1 MPPLRLI
8 RIVVC
13 AQMDRTFKRLLPPP
27 TLTET
32 IMRSSRGRAALLLA
46 TLAVLAIALGTVST
60 GLSSPLFGLAVKLP
74 RPPPPSTPPPPPIA
88 GKLLVEVSLYGT
100 GNGTSPVANATVSI
114 VSGVVGSPSMLL
126 ATNSSGEV
134 EASLLAGDYT
144 LEVYNTEFS
153 TFADIHV
160 VAYNTTVATVSA
172 SKSETQPVFSDLSDE
187 DGSGYV
193 GPWQQISVAVNSSS
207 AKLILSSNAFF
218 LDAVYPPTVASNGGT
233 FPPFLPNVT
242 KEVSAV
248 VISEPTHTSAAGLFW
263 FIVQPSSFI
272 SVTGLSDLTIAT
284 YTATMKVTIVGP

>member
-1 MPPLRLI
+1 MQARRVIGLPSALRWTAPSKDFYCRPP
-8 RIVVC
+8 
-13 AQMDRTFKRLLPPP
+13 
-27 TLTET
+27 TET

-46 TLAVLAIALGTVST
+46 TLLVLAIALGTVST

-74 RPPPPSTPPPPPIA
+74 RPPPPSTPPPAPIA
-88 GKLLVEVSLYGT
+88 GQLLVEVSLYGT

-114 VSGVVGSPSMLL
+114 VSGVLGSPSLLL
-126 ATNSSGEV
+126 ATNSSGEA
-134 EASLLAGDYT
+134 EASLLAGDYA
-144 LEVYNTEFS
+144 LKVYNTEFS

-160 VAYNTTVATVSA
+160 VAYNTTIATVSA

-207 AKLILSSNAFF
+207 ARLILSSDAFF
-218 LDAVYPPTVASNGGT
+218 LDSVYPLTAGVNGQAFVGG
-233 FPPFLPNVT
+233 LNVT

-248 VISEPTHTSAAGLFW
+248 IISEPTHTSSPGLFW
-263 FIVQPSSFI
+263 FVVQPSSFI

-284 YTATMKVTIVGP
+284 YTASMKVTIVGP